1 MILSY
6 TPKSQEQMY
15 IILPPKEINSHT
27 NGERQGETT
36 PIQTFYAIT
45 RKKNNQHILNTN
57 ISTSQYRNTYHNP
70 HQRETQKIYTNH
82 TRDLRSHIELK
93 LRLSMSRPEWSGLD
107 TNKRATWRQTSKD
120 CGYALNETELYYAFP
135 YWERI

>member
-1 MILSY
+1 MQMILSY

-45 RKKNNQHILNTN
+45 RKMVINKHILST
-57 ISTSQYRNTYHNP
+57 ISSTSKSRNTHHSS
-70 HQRETQKIYTNH
+70 HQRETGIH
-82 TRDLRSHIELK
+82 TQDLRSHIELK

>member
-1 MILSY
+1 MNNIV
-6 TPKSQEQMY
+6 
-15 IILPPKEINSHT
+15 HT
-27 NGERQGETT
+27 KERQVK
-36 PIQTFYAIT
+36 PKIQA
-45 RKKNNQHILNTN
+45 Q
-57 ISTSQYRNTYHNP
+57 
-70 HQRETQKIYTNH
+70 
-82 TRDLRSHIELK
+82 DLRSHIELK